1 MLALA
6 LNATEE
12 SLRGRNQSLSDFT
25 YARSDITE
33 IIKEKISKTNH
44 IIGLTVS
51 GKIIV
56 QKMPCEAKKQKLMLL
71 CYRLNYF
78 LR

>member
-1 MLALA
+1 MLARA

-12 SLRGRNQSLSDFT
+12 SLRKRNQSLREFT

-33 IIKEKISKTNH
+33 IIKDKISKTDH

-51 GKIIV
+51 GNIIV
-56 QKMPCEAKKQKLMLL
+56 QKKLCGAKM
-71 CYRLNYF
+71 
-78 LR
+78 